1 MGLDL
6 LKLAGEFARADQQSK
21 ADRIAEAGQDIA
33 EKKAFY
39 SAQALNE
46 FGIAR
51 DNFAKKEEKYRNIDT
66 QLRSLGTD
74 ATKEDIGTALA
85 KAELGSV
92 EFAKLDDEKQK
103 RVIESYYGNIEAY
116 DRDGNLVGLNS
127 DVEGKKYRVSGNYNP
142 APKVPKLEDYYNDDM
157 FMKAEEDIR
166 NNVKGEW
173 TDFINRIRG
182 KDQRTRRDDDGTERK
197 ISASEDILFK
207 LQNDVEKGYEK
218 ARTEAINLGALEENP
233 YEFSAL
239 ESAKAAS
246 NFSQFVKTP
255 PKYVFDEDSEYA
267 KMFPELSNK
276 KEPYNNFRNDFL
288 DYQAVNDRQVS
299 FFNKIVA
306 NTLPK
311 NLIEGMFEIDSQTK
325 KRVLTPFG
333 EKLLADIRPIV
344 TANATDMLGQLS
356 MLANS
361 NNEEQVAYSIQN
373 FDSFISEGNLTDSVT
388 NELSARLLTFTDEK
402 FKFYFDSVER
412 PYIIGRNVAN
422 NSELAIIE
430 ETVGLDVFKKALD
443 KKLTDVFN
451 ANQTFSEAADL
462 NTRRK
467 AIDNVIRQEI
477 IKYVGDKKIK
487 ESEVVTNNFVP
498 TITDDAIT
506 YIHTDQSTGISEVKA
521 INVSQIENFDSELK
535 QKFKQ
540 MNPESFKLYEEY
552 QLNKKE
558 QATRKPVE
566 TQVEDLFSGNISVNN
581 FLEFAPP
588 FKKNIAGRPDY
599 SKHNVGNS
607 KTKLTQEFIDWSNSD
622 GAQAWIDFIQN
633 YEEPVQANY
642 ETFEEFQ
649 EARREYNSSGIAN
662 FKGKNLKKLNQVIER
677 RNQVLGTE

>member
-21 ADRIAEAGQDIA
+21 RDRIAEAGQDIA

-51 DNFAKKEEKYRNIDT
+51 DNFAKKEEKYRAVDT
-66 QLRSLGTD
+66 QLKSLGSD

-85 KAELGSV
+85 KAELGSI

-103 RVIESYYGNIEAY
+103 RVIESYYGNIEAL
-116 DRDGNLVGLNS
+116 DKDGNLVDLNS
-127 DVEGKKYRVSGNYNP
+127 DIEGKKYRLSGSYNP
-142 APKVPKLEDYYNDDM
+142 APKVPKLEDYYNDEM
-157 FMKAEEDIR
+157 FVKAEEDIR

-182 KDQRTRRDDDGTERK
+182 RDQRVVTDDDGTERK
-197 ISASEDILFK
+197 LSTSEDILFK
-207 LQNDVEKGYEK
+207 LQNDINTGYEN
-218 ARTEAINLGALEENP
+218 ARAEAKSLGVLDDNP

-246 NFSQFVKTP
+246 DFSQFVNTP
-255 PKYVFDEDSEYA
+255 PKYVFDKDSEYA
-267 KMFPELSNK
+267 QMFPELSNK
-276 KEPYNNFRNDFL
+276 EEPYNNFRNDFL
-288 DYQAVNDRQVS
+288 DYQAVNTRQID
-299 FFNKIVA
+299 FFNKIVS
-306 NTLPK
+306 NTLPEK
-311 NLIEGMFEIDSQTK
+311 LIEGMFTIDSETK

-344 TANATDMLGQLS
+344 TANAKDMIGQLNQ
-356 MLANS
+356 LANS
-361 NNEEQVAYSIQN
+361 NNPAEVMSSINN
-373 FDSFISEGNLTDSVT
+373 FDSFISEGNLTESVT

-412 PYIIGRNVAN
+412 PYIVGRNVAN
-422 NSELAIIE
+422 NEELAIIE
-430 ETVGLDVFKKALD
+430 QTVGLDAFKQSLD

-451 ANQTFSEAADL
+451 AGQTFSEASDL

-467 AIDNVIRQEI
+467 ELDYVIRQEV
-477 IKYVGDKKIK
+477 IKYVGDKKLEEQEGTSSFK
-487 ESEVVTNNFVP
+487 P
-498 TITDDAIT
+498 TIEDKQIS
-506 YIHTDQSTGISEVKA
+506 IGINPGSGKEIFATVDT
-521 INVSQIENFDSELK
+521 IEAYNTETK
-535 QKFKQ
+535 EEFKKRY
-540 MNPESFKLYEEY
+540 PEAFKLYEEY

-558 QATRKPVE
+558 QAAREPME
-566 TQVEDLFSGNISVNN
+566 SQVKDLFSGDITMNN

-588 FKKNIAGRPDY
+588 FITSVSGRPKY
-599 SKHNVGNS
+599 ANHRQGTS

-633 YEEPVQANY
+633 SAEPVRDNY
-642 ETFEEFQ
+642 ETYEEFN
-649 EARREYNSSGIAN
+649 AAKKAYNSSGIEN

-677 RNQVLGTE
+677 RKQVLGIE